1 VLAADPAER
10 RECAHG
16 LMDGPL
22 ARRRTRVPGE
32 RFSSG
37 TVDAMITVARLST
50 APVKSLGLSHPERV
64 RLERFGVAEN
74 RRFLLVT
81 PERTFIDASRHGALM
96 TVHSECD
103 ADGRWLRL
111 LFPDGS
117 VLEDGIVPEGEPF
130 ALDLW
135 GRSLD
140 VRAVAGPW
148 SAALSAVGGAPMQLV
163 RCERAGDG
171 NDEYPVS
178 LVSLASVA
186 ELRRRSGRD
195 QDVDPA
201 RFRMLLELDGCA
213 PHEEDRWLGL
223 EVHVGEARIRVADPD
238 ARCSITTMNPD
249 TGEVDYPTLK
259 VIAGYRGVRSKHLNF
274 GMYAEVVEPGTIRV
288 GDAVVPLEEGVRPA
302 VADL

>member
-1 VLAADPAER
+1 
-10 RECAHG
+10 
-16 LMDGPL
+16 
-22 ARRRTRVPGE
+22 
-32 RFSSG
+32 
-37 TVDAMITVARLST
+37 MITVARLST

-81 PERTFIDASRHGALM
+81 PERTFIDATRHGALM

-103 ADGRWLRL
+103 DDGRRLRL
-111 LFPDGS
+111 LLPDGS
-117 VLEDGIVPEGEPF
+117 VLEDDIELEGEPF

-135 GRSLD
+135 GRFLD

-148 SAALSAVGGAPMQLV
+148 SAALSAVAGAPMQLV
-163 RCERAGDG
+163 RCERPGDG

-178 LVSLASVA
+178 LVSLASVE
-186 ELRRRSGRD
+186 ELRRRSGRGE
-195 QDVDPA
+195 DVDPA

-213 PHEEDRWLGL
+213 AHEEDRWLGL
-223 EVHVGEARIRVADPD
+223 DVRVGDARIRVADPN

-259 VIAGYRGVRSKHLNF
+259 VIAAYRGVRSKRLNF

-288 GDAVVPLEEGVRPA
+288 GDAVIPLDEGVQPTL
-302 VADL
+302 ADV

>member
-1 VLAADPAER
+1 MP
-10 RECAHG
+10 G
-16 LMDGPL
+16 PPL
-22 ARRRTRVPGE
+22 AGALRA
-32 RFSSG
+32 SG
-37 TVDAMITVARLST
+37 TVDGMITVARLST
-50 APVKSLGLSHPERV
+50 APVKSLGLSHPDRV

-81 PERTFIDASRHGALM
+81 PQREFIDASRHGALM

-103 ADGRWLRL
+103 AAGSWLKL

-117 VLEDGIVPEGEPF
+117 ALEDEIVLEEEPF

-148 SAALSAVGGAPMQLV
+148 SAALTEVAGGSMRLV
-163 RCERAGDG
+163 RCERPGDG

-178 LVSLASVA
+178 IVSLASVA
-186 ELRRRSGRD
+186 ELERRSGRD
-195 QDVDPA
+195 EDVDPA

-213 PHEEDRWLGL
+213 AHEEDEWLGL
-223 EVHVGEARIRVADPD
+223 IVRVGDALIRVADPD

-259 VIAGYRGVRSKHLNF
+259 VIAAYRGARNRHLNF
-274 GMYAEVVEPGTIRV
+274 GMYAEVLEPGAIRV
-288 GDAVVPLEEGVRPA
+288 GDAVVPQDEGIRPA
-302 VADL
+302 VAER